1 MLRPTG
7 PRRQSNSQPSKFE
20 AALRHNEP
28 WPAAK
33 SVTIQNGSETQAALI
48 TDSPKV
54 PDADPDREVIWKVGV
69 SAVRFDLS
77 ALLAKPVVTRGAE
90 LNSKNAV
97 VHSMGS
103 TLCMLAR
110 STDSQFLFSADRA
123 GTYSVAITV
132 SSIDLEPWARRSNAS
147 KIAAVK
153 LPPVPRLTVLEDR
166 ATIAALDVNDSSD
179 NQVSGAALIPF
190 STPLDLDD
198 YNRGELYVS
207 LTLTITGGGRT
218 DDIGFTTDNN
228 RTHDITEI
236 VFLSELAAV
245 ASWEV
250 GDPVEG
256 LEIGGGVG
264 VYRSNVKLGEVHFYL
279 GRNANNTTGYYWTYQ
294 GAAESRTF
302 RITADLG
309 VSLSPTDA
317 APRTHVGAL
326 VATLEWPAGTPGASA
341 RPGADWVFS
350 SGIPTGFD
358 RVGPPH
364 VFGSMNVPRVLPES
378 WLGLVVVVKV
388 GVKVIERVYVPW
400 LPFRT
405 GSAWQSE
412 VEDHLGTSVYI
423 INATDD
429 RTRRNIKLA
438 LQREY
443 IRPRKDALFVI
454 GNNTPIK
461 TNTTFELRAW
471 V

>member
-7 PRRQSNSQPSKFE
+7 ARRQSNPQPSKFE

-33 SVTIQNGSETQAALI
+33 SVTIQSGSETQAALI
-48 TDSPKV
+48 TDNPKV

-97 VHSMGS
+97 VHSMGT

-110 STDSQFLFSADRA
+110 STDSRFLFSADRA

-132 SSIDLEPWARRSNAS
+132 SSIDLEPWARRSDAS
-147 KIAAVK
+147 KIPAVK

-264 VYRSNVKLGEVHFYL
+264 VYRSNVKLGEVHFYF

-302 RITADLG
+302 RTTADLG

-326 VATLEWPAGTPGASA
+326 VATLAWPAGTPAPDE

-350 SGIPTGFD
+350 SGIPADFD
-358 RVGPPH
+358 KVGRKH
-364 VFGSMNVPRVLPES
+364 RGAMNVPRVLPES
-378 WLGLVVVVKV
+378 WMGLVVVAKV
-388 GVKVIERVYVPW
+388 GEDVVEQVYVPW

-405 GSAWQSE
+405 TQVWSSA
-412 VEDHLGTSVYI
+412 VATRVGRLVYL
-423 INATDD
+423 INATNDG
-429 RTRRNIKLA
+429 TIRNIKLT

-443 IRPRKDALFVI
+443 TLRLKDALFVV

-461 TNTTFELRAW
+461 ENTSFELRAW